1 MLHDFQKFSAIVVV
15 HGENHGFELAIERF
29 HFSAVVGGSIAGRG
43 APRLAD
49 RPAGDAFDM
58 TLHPPA
64 VENAQ
69 AWHAIQRGLH
79 AAGAGGLQRKLWRV
93 EPKVH
98 AGSYFSTEIE
108 IVVVKENHRH
118 GFPQRFLRV
127 ENPAYDV
134 LPAGIVRMRLAGIN
148 DLKGAGI
155 LGNLPETIKIS

>member
-64 VENAQ
+64 VEN
-69 AWHAIQRGLH
+69 RSEE
-79 AAGAGGLQRKLWRV
+79 RRV
-93 EPKVH
+93 
-98 AGSYFSTEIE
+98 G
-108 IVVVKENHRH
+108 KECRYRWSMNHDTKKIKKH
-118 GFPQRFLRV
+118 MTL
-127 ENPAYDV
+127 
-134 LPAGIVRMRLAGIN
+134 M
-148 DLKGAGI
+148 
-155 LGNLPETIKIS
+155 NLLI